1 MNYKRSQLR
10 ALILSSLNKGELSVG
25 DQLPTETEMTQKYGM
40 SRGTIREGIA
50 LLVQEGILSRRRGA
64 GTFVAGLKPSR
75 KGKQIAAVVACQSGQ
90 WDTFGQ
96 VVREIEH
103 HVHDRGDSLIVCN
116 HESRREKMD
125 AYLQRII
132 EDQTAGVIF
141 SPIQLPGMKE
151 YNLQVV
157 RRLEEH
163 GIPFVLIASPIS
175 SDTLSRYS
183 FVSSNGFEATRRI
196 VQYLV
201 ELGHRRIGYIQ
212 GLQDV
217 FSAQARFDGYVEEM
231 RRCRLEVLPEW
242 VRAIQVGQIS
252 TQGRQEVR
260 EMLSGK
266 SRPTAVICIHDMVAK
281 NVVEEIHSM
290 GLSVPNDVA
299 VVGFDD
305 LFFAASLNPPLTTV
319 RTPLAAEA
327 MLDVEF
333 LYGKIAGT
341 HTGERQEFLACEL
354 VIRDSCGTGPRADR
368 EQIARRL
375 SFSGANAM

>member
-10 ALILSSLNKGELSVG
+10 ALILSSLNKGELSIG

-64 GTFVAGLKPSR
+64 GTFVAGLKPA
-75 KGKQIAAVVACQSGQ
+75 KKCKQIAAVVACQHGQ

-96 VVREIEH
+96 IVREIEH
-103 HVHDRGDSLIVCN
+103 QIHERGDSLILCN

-125 AYLQRII
+125 IYLQRII
-132 EDQTAGVIF
+132 DEQVAGVIF
-141 SPIQLPGMKE
+141 SPIQLPNMRD
-151 YNLQVV
+151 YNLEVV

-196 VQYLV
+196 VRYLT

-217 FSAQARFDGYVEEM
+217 FSAQARFDGYIEEM
-231 RRCRLEVLPEW
+231 RRCRLEVNSDDVKRILVGD
-242 VRAIQVGQIS
+242 VRD
-252 TQGRQEVR
+252 QGRQEVR
-260 EMLSGK
+260 EMLAGA

-281 NVVEEIHSM
+281 NVIEEVHTL
-290 GLSVPNDVA
+290 GLRVPNDVA
-299 VVGFDD
+299 VIGFDD
-305 LFFAASLNPPLTTV
+305 LFFASTLTPPLTTV
-319 RTPLAAEA
+319 RTPLATEA
-327 MLDVEF
+327 TLDVEF

-341 HTGERQEFLACEL
+341 YTGERQEFLPCEL
-354 VIRDSCGTGPRADR
+354 VVRDSCGTAPHAERQA
-368 EQIARRL
+368 IARTLGLVCAER
-375 SFSGANAM
+375 